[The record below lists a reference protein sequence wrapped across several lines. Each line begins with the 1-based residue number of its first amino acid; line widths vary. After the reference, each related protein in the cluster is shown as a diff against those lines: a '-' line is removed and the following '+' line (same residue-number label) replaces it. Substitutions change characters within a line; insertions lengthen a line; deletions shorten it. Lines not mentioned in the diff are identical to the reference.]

1 MDINLLSNGMN
12 QDSGNKFRPN
22 SSWSFALN
30 AINVSRDGD
39 KGSLINEEG
48 NTICSNLPTNYYI
61 IGHAESNSD
70 LVYLFLTDNTTSI
83 IASIDNNC
91 TYTEIIKSTCLGF
104 KDFNPISAIFKEIDG
119 CEPALYWANDADAD
133 KHVNL
138 YELYSYIDLDA
149 LNAAYFAAQGVPI
162 PRNLPENFYVQQSN
176 IYDTWN
182 CNKFKQVKDIKIPK
196 IQFSKTLD
204 FGGQLKAGAYQVV
217 IRYVDADDN
226 RTEFF
231 DPTSPVPIIDDAYK
245 SPYVCIDGC
254 VSDTDTNKSL
264 EYVVSNLDQTYPYY
278 EVGVVITQQNIQ
290 SAYIESRLST
300 SANQFTVS
308 GSWEQTLD
316 IAEINI
322 PTAKWITSKGLTQ
335 HQNRL
340 VKYGVKERDIDHTAF
355 TRKALDIQSRYI
367 ISHVLHE
374 DKIQGIKTPDYYSN
388 RRGYMRDEVYAF
400 AIQWLFKDGSVT
412 PAYHIPGRQK
422 NKRADGTFIAPLYFI
437 NTNAGIP
444 LPPNRW
450 DSTTYED
457 ASAFPGWSF
466 EDAEH
471 LFDLGYT
478 SAEIERWMVYN
489 TAVPDE
495 TPLEDVEGSGE
506 LGYYECNTYTYPS
519 MRSCSGTKVFEELAD
534 TPVRYHRMPDAT
546 LEPIYINDSG
556 NIFTRSLGM
565 EFSGCEPPA
574 EYADEIQGYYILRS
588 LVTEENKSII
598 SKGIMWNYNIIVDD
612 YIATQGVLG
621 NPLVN
626 YWNIEKYDSGILG
639 GISDT
644 PTNYN
649 QFWSNETTFVR
660 EDISKGNII
669 KFENEIRTP
678 KPVSYLGSCIPF
690 FAEKY
695 YIAEFTNA
703 CITTHLGQTNRI
715 IDNSGYIPHNSTIE
729 GTSFTNNVANIR
741 SNSMYLLEFDDTHKP
756 LYPILGGT
764 DALGSNSATAYYV
777 SSKRFLGDQYGDITN
792 LTYYKCT
799 NIQLATDPG
808 YGFCR
813 IFGGDTFVTQLNFRR
828 FRGTNDG
835 DSTLNYF
842 EFDWSEFSPC
852 SERNDLISI
861 SRYGSLTRVF
871 VESRI
876 NSDLRHTQSESQTI
890 GLSESEYTFDCGQY
904 LPNSVCNKE
913 AYSGKD
919 LFTSGI
925 ALPWQCDNHFKY
937 NTDYS
942 TEQLLQPQ
950 FPLYFTFDYCSDCQS
965 AYPYRFVW
973 SEASF
978 GREKADNFLV
988 ILANSFKD
996 IPQRKGT
1003 ITTSFIKNHQLYFLS
1018 SQALWF
1024 QPTNDQNIQTNE
1036 GIVYVGGGEFGQL
1049 NPQEVISTKHGYA
1062 GSVSQWAIEET
1073 EQGVFW
1079 PDINQGKVFQLS
1091 EGLNSISEIGM
1102 ETWFM
1107 EKMKNYF
1114 ASSWLSFA
1122 GKPYPLADRPQSL
1135 NGIGALITYD
1145 PRYKRIILTYK
1156 DWIITP
1162 RAQALIEQGNLI
1174 YNEETQQFELL
1185 VPDLLMGIP
1194 DDGSVGIDNP
1204 ILPDPPTGGS
1214 NPAVIN
1220 PGGPVRPESEDGKTE
1235 SGISNVVS
1243 KTPQAFG
1250 TKVYLKFDI
1259 HEAQHYFQNV
1269 SFTIS
1274 YSLQSNTWISFH
1286 SYIPSYMFNTNKFFF
1301 TSDLNGLWKHGERNF
1316 QTYYGTKYDHIL
1328 EYTSTN
1334 NFMTKVYN
1342 SFQYVSEVQDYNE
1355 LNRNWVDKFDFTFDN
1370 VVVYNDTQ
1378 SSGKLNLIVAED
1390 SYVEELLY
1398 NINDVP
1404 VFKHDKTWKFNK
1416 IRNLVVD
1423 ESVPLFLK
1431 NYTSIVP
1438 EYFIDKIPNT
1448 AATNTNKSVY
1458 EQDKIRAK
1466 YCNIR
1471 LFFNPLN
1478 DYRIVTD
1485 VLGTLNTDSIR

>member
-83 IASIDNNC
+83 IASIDNSC

-104 KDFNPISAIFKEIDG
+104 KDFNPISATFKEVDG
-119 CEPALYWANDADAD
+119 CEPALYWANNADAD

-149 LNAAYFAAQGVPI
+149 LNAAYFTAQGVPI

-182 CNKFKQVKDIKIPK
+182 CNKFKQVKDIKIPRIYFNK
-196 IQFSKTLD
+196 VLD
-204 FGGQLKAGAYQVV
+204 YGGNLSTGAYQVV
-217 IRYVDADDN
+217 VRYIDADDN
-226 RTEFF
+226 KTEFF
-231 DPTSPVPIIDDAYK
+231 GPTLPVPIIEEDYK
-245 SPYVCIDGC
+245 APYPCIEGAL
-254 VSDTDTNKSL
+254 SNTNTNKTL
-264 EYVVSNLDQTYPYY
+264 EYILENIDTTYPYY
-278 EVGVVITQQNIQ
+278 EVGVVITQENIQ

-300 SANQFTVS
+300 AINTFSIT
-308 GSWEQTLD
+308 GSWEETLD
-316 IAEINI
+316 INNINSPSI
-322 PTAKWITSKGLTQ
+322 KWITSKGLIQ

-340 VKYGVKERDIDHTAF
+340 IKYGVQERYIDHVAF

-367 ISHVLHE
+367 IKEVDYDSN
-374 DKIQGIKTPDYYSN
+374 IQGIKTPEYYEE

-400 AIQWLFKDGSVT
+400 AIQWVFKDGTVT

-422 NKRADGTFIAPLYFI
+422 NKRADGTFIAPGYFI

-457 ASAFPGWSF
+457 ASAFPGWSLQ
-466 EDAEH
+466 DAQH
-471 LFDLGYT
+471 LIDLGYT
-478 SAEIERWMVYN
+478 NAEIERWMVYN

-495 TPLEDVEGSGE
+495 TPLEGVEGSGE
-506 LGYYECNTYTYPS
+506 LGYYECKNYTYPS
-519 MRSCSGTKVFEELAD
+519 MKSCSGTKVFEELAG

-546 LEPIYINDSG
+546 LEPIYINNEG
-556 NIFTRSLGM
+556 VVFTRSLGM

-574 EYADEIQGYYILRS
+574 EYADEIQGYYVLRTKIS
-588 LVTEENKSII
+588 QENQSII
-598 SKGIMWNYNIIVDD
+598 SKGIMWNCNLLNNED
-612 YIATQGVLG
+612 VLTTNFAG
-621 NPLVN
+621 TFLAKL
-626 YWNIEKYDSGILG
+626 WNIQVYSGK
-639 GISDT
+639 DM

-649 QFWSNETTFVR
+649 QFWSNENTFDR
-660 EDISKGNII
+660 QDITKGNII
-669 KFENEIRTP
+669 KYENELRTTREA
-678 KPVSYLGSCIPF
+678 SELGSCSVPYN
-690 FAEKY
+690 Y
-695 YIAEFTNA
+695 YIAQFNND
-703 CITTHLGQTNRI
+703 IIPTHLGQTNRI
-715 IDNSGYIPHNSTIE
+715 IKNGGYIPTNTEIE
-729 GTSFTNNVANIR
+729 DTNFSNNISNLLANT
-741 SNSMYLLEFDDTHKP
+741 MYLLEFTDANKP
-756 LYPILGGT
+756 LYPILGAFSPG
-764 DALGSNSATAYYV
+764 GYSFATVYYV
-777 SSKRFLGDQYGDITN
+777 SSKRFLNDQYGDITN
-792 LTYYKCT
+792 LSYHRCAP
-799 NIQLATDPG
+799 IQLAQDDN
-808 YGFCR
+808 YGFLR
-813 IFGGDTFVTQLNFRR
+813 FFGGDTFISELNFRR
-828 FRGTNDG
+828 FKGGNPAFPLVPWF
-835 DSTLNYF
+835 SW
-842 EFDWSEFSPC
+842 DWSKDNC
-852 SERNDLISI
+852 SGRYDLTSI
-861 SRYGSLTRVF
+861 SQDASLTRAF

-876 NSDLRHTQSESQTI
+876 NSDLRHKISEPVTVE
-890 GLSESEYTFDCGQY
+890 LTTFDAPSDDIYEFDAGQY
-904 LPNSVCNKE
+904 LPNSTCNRA
-913 AYSGKD
+913 AYGRD
-919 LFTSGI
+919 DRFTSGI
-925 ALPWQCDNHFKY
+925 ALPWEADNHFKY
-937 NTDYS
+937 NIDYS
-942 TEQLLQPQ
+942 TEQELMIQ
-950 FPLYFTFDYCSDCQS
+950 FPLYFTFDYCTNCQAS
-965 AYPYRFVW
+965 YPYRFVW

-978 GREKADNFLV
+978 GGEKSDNFLV

-1018 SQALWF
+1018 PQALWF

-1036 GIVYVGGGEFGQL
+1036 NIVYVGGGEFGQL

-1091 EGLNSISEIGM
+1091 QGLNSISEIGM

-1122 GKPYPLADRPQSL
+1122 GEPYPLADRPQSL
-1135 NGIGALITYD
+1135 NGVGALITYD

-1220 PGGPVRPESEDGKTE
+1220 PDGPVRPESEDGKTE

-1301 TSDLNGLWKHGERNF
+1301 TSDLNGLWKHDERNF